1 MSPGPPSADE
11 RALAESFSRTG
22 DESAFRA
29 LYRAHAALLYRVAFR
44 MVHDA
49 DRAADIVQDTW
60 IRAVQALPAFRWQS
74 SLATWLVGIA
84 INRAREEIRRIGNA
98 QSLTNG
104 APPPEDLPDPPARSS
119 DPAQR
124 LDLQRAV
131 ARLPAGYREIFLL
144 HDVEGF
150 THEEIGL
157 ALEIE
162 PATSRSQLTRARA
175 SLRAW
180 LDPRKDSI

>member
-1 MSPGPPSADE
+1 MSASPQSADE
-11 RALAESFSRTG
+11 RALAELFVRTG

-29 LYRAHAALLYRVAFR
+29 LYRNHAAVLYRVAFR
-44 MVHDA
+44 MVSDA

-60 IRAVQALPAFRWQS
+60 IRAMQSLPAFRWQS
-74 SLATWLVGIA
+74 SLATWLVGIT
-84 INRAREEIRRIGNA
+84 INRAREEIRRIGNV
-98 QSLTNG
+98 QSMTNT
-104 APPPEDLPDPPARSS
+104 ALPSEDLPDPPARSS

-124 LDLQRAV
+124 LDLQRAI
-131 ARLPAGYREIFLL
+131 AQLPGGYREIFLL

-150 THEEIGL
+150 THEEIAQ

-180 LDPRKDSI
+180 LDPRKES

>member
-1 MSPGPPSADE
+1 M
-11 RALAESFSRTG
+11 RTG

-29 LYRAHAALLYRVAFR
+29 LYRNHSPLLYRVAFR
-44 MVHDA
+44 MVSDA

-60 IRAVQALPAFRWQS
+60 IRAMQSLPAFRWQS

-84 INRAREEIRRIGNA
+84 INRAREEIRRNSNTRLSA
-98 QSLTNG
+98 NFASQTNDLPE
-104 APPPEDLPDPPARSS
+104 PPPRSS
-119 DPAQR
+119 DPSQR
-124 LDLQRAV
+124 LDLHSAISQ
-131 ARLPAGYREIFLL
+131 LPGGYREIFLL

-150 THEEIGL
+150 THEEIAV

-162 PATSRSQLTRARA
+162 PTTSRSQLTRARA

-180 LDPRKDSI
+180 LDPRKENK